1 MIKETPMKKIMI
13 LIVAVAFVAAG
24 CSSKKE
30 APMKM
35 AAGTPAYE
43 LAKDLTAALP
53 ALDPEKTVVIV
64 TSKKFDVSVGD
75 VLQMFLDSMGK
86 QAQGLK
92 GQDPQRIKTII
103 ERAGIKIGE
112 RKLLLEA
119 AAVAKKSA
127 SPEEIQTALEA
138 QYTRAGG
145 ENQYLE
151 LVRSNG
157 VSLEYIK
164 RGVAEDLTINKYLD
178 VALAESAK
186 VTEADLQKAYGEDKT
201 ASVRHIL
208 LLTQGK
214 SEAEKAEIR
223 KKMEG
228 ILARAQKGE
237 DFAGL
242 AKEFSEDPGS
252 KANGGLYED
261 FGRGKMVKPFEDAS
275 FSVPVGQISGI
286 VETTYGYHII
296 KVENRKKET
305 QPFDQVKAKLEGEIK
320 QQRKNVGLDA
330 LLTQLKKKADF
341 RAVGIK

>member
-1 MIKETPMKKIMI
+1 MKKVTI
-13 LIVAVAFVAAG
+13 LTLAVALAAAG

-35 AAGTPAYE
+35 AAGTPAYQ
-43 LAKDLTAALP
+43 LAKGLTAALP
-53 ALDPEKTVVIV
+53 ALDPEKTVVV
-64 TSKKFDVSVGD
+64 VASKKFDVSVGD
-75 VLQMFLDSMGK
+75 VLQMFLDSMGNE
-86 QAQGLK
+86 AQGLK
-92 GQDPQRIKTII
+92 DQNPQRIKTII

-119 AAVAKKSA
+119 AAAAKKSA
-127 SPEEIQTALEA
+127 APEEIKKALEA

-151 LVRSNG
+151 LLRSNG
-157 VSLEYIK
+157 ISLDYIK
-164 RGVAEDLTINKYLD
+164 KGITEDLTIKKYLD

-201 ASVRHIL
+201 ASVRHIV

-214 SEAEKAEIR
+214 SDTEKAEIR

-261 FGRGKMVKPFEDAS
+261 FRRGKMVKPIEDTS
-275 FSVPVGQISGI
+275 FAVPVGQISGI

-305 QPFDQVKAKLEGEIK
+305 QPFDQVKAQLEAEIK
-320 QQRKNVGLDA
+320 EQRKNVGLDA
-330 LLTQLKKKADF
+330 LLTKLKKKANF
-341 RAVGIK
+341 RAISIK

>member
-1 MIKETPMKKIMI
+1 MKKIMI
-13 LIVAVAFVAAG
+13 LTLAVALAAAG

-35 AAGTPAYE
+35 AAGTPAYQ
-43 LAKDLTAALP
+43 LAKDLAASLP
-53 ALDPEKTVVIV
+53 ALDPDKTVVV
-64 TSKKFDVSVGD
+64 ATSKKFDVSVGD
-75 VLQMFLDSMGK
+75 VLQMFLDSMGN

-92 GQDPQRIKTII
+92 SQDPQRIKTII
-103 ERAGIKIGE
+103 ERAGVQIGE
-112 RKLLLEA
+112 RKLLLVA
-119 AAVAKKSA
+119 AAAAKKSA
-127 SPEEIQTALEA
+127 SPEEIQKALES

-151 LVRSNG
+151 LARSNG
-157 VSLEYIK
+157 VSLDYIK
-164 RGVAEDLTINKYLD
+164 KDITEDLTIGKYLD
-178 VALAESAK
+178 VALAESGK

-208 LLTQGK
+208 LLTQNK
-214 SEAEKAEIR
+214 SNAEKAEIR

-252 KANGGLYED
+252 KDNGGLYED
-261 FGRGKMVKPFEDAS
+261 FRRGKMVKPFEDAS
-275 FSVPVGQISGI
+275 FTVPVGQISGI
-286 VETTYGYHII
+286 VETSYGYHII

-305 QPFDQVKAKLEGEIK
+305 QPFDQVKAQLEAEIK
-320 QQRKNVGLDA
+320 QQRKSVAFDA
-330 LLTQLKKKADF
+330 LLTGLKKKADF
-341 RAVGIK
+341 QSVSIK